1 MDKIEIPTRQEAAEI
16 VASASHQLEWLLG
29 TEPTGGEIDWVGVF
43 ERAQSS
49 LNLSGSGQRGGTIV
63 LRDWYPLDRT
73 LVLDSH
79 VELVGDFRAKHHLGS
94 SAGFRAEQGFTGD
107 YVLEWKKPQS
117 DTLYS
122 NFGAGCRMLHVQ
134 TWPGKG
140 GVSFRGAQQS
150 AGIENLVVRGFGE
163 YGTGLVLG
171 GDTYSV
177 RDVFLDATIGGEA
190 SAARVWSTGLATKER
205 VQGLLVENLTTHN
218 CATGLELSNAVE
230 VKVQSFETELTT
242 IPIRLTYNAMGLTF
256 ANCQIRH
263 TGNIMHIERARWP
276 SDFLVKVGGMM
287 VGDERSGSVQL
298 PGGGAAWKTPG
309 KVFELAIQGDSGG
322 ISVIDVKAMRETT

>member
-1 MDKIEIPTRQEAAEI
+1 MC
-16 VASASHQLEWLLG
+16 W
-29 TEPTGGEIDWVGVF
+29 
-43 ERAQSS
+43 
-49 LNLSGSGQRGGTIV
+49 SG
-63 LRDWYPLDRT
+63 
-73 LVLDSH
+73 
-79 VELVGDFRAKHHLGS
+79 
-94 SAGFRAEQGFTGD
+94 
-107 YVLEWKKPQS
+107 KKPQS

-230 VKVQSFETELTT
+230 VKVQKVSRLNSRRF
-242 IPIRLTYNAMGLTF
+242 PIRLTYNGDGIDLCELSNPSHREHYAHRTEHG
-256 ANCQIRH
+256 
-263 TGNIMHIERARWP
+263 GRAPFW
-276 SDFLVKVGGMM
+276 
-287 VGDERSGSVQL
+287 
-298 PGGGAAWKTPG
+298 
-309 KVFELAIQGDSGG
+309 
-322 ISVIDVKAMRETT
+322 